1 MEKEKV
7 LAKASFYLVGVLA
20 RNFSS
25 AAKVKWNWTGFSF
38 SSVAENTHE
47 DRRNTVQQYQG
58 WDEQSNIKDGM
69 SSTLCYLVCS
79 PTELLPL
86 HPS

>member
-20 RNFSS
+20 RSFSS
-25 AAKVKWNWTGFSF
+25 AAKVKWNWAGFSF
-38 SSVAENTHE
+38 SFRALVWLRILMEIGGTQS
-47 DRRNTVQQYQG
+47 
-58 WDEQSNIKDGM
+58 SNIKDGM

-79 PTELLPL
+79 PTELLLL